1 MNNILKLLF
10 YFTKQ
15 NARGSSRQRLCA
27 RSRATCYGIYYY
39 FQRSWLCVDPVHTSY
54 SITAPSRLRLLL
66 RKKKYFVFWKKKRK
80 NWLDRS
86 QDAFLSPQHTQ
97 THTERVYFNNQL
109 MKMRFS
115 SCRLYLSVSVFIF
128 FRQETVGFCLIS
140 VRSRDVPFLS
150 TEATSYIVVEKR
162 FPSSRRF
169 SYVVS
174 CLDGRLYRWIYF
186 FCECWLNDL
195 THDVFFQ
202 QQLAINPRNNPI
214 TLVVKPVLLTNT
226 TWPFLIFPSLS
237 NKLIFFFFPVFLV
250 DLYLN

>member
-1 MNNILKLLF
+1 M
-10 YFTKQ
+10 
-15 NARGSSRQRLCA
+15 
-27 RSRATCYGIYYY
+27 
-39 FQRSWLCVDPVHTSY
+39 
-54 SITAPSRLRLLL
+54 
-66 RKKKYFVFWKKKRK
+66 
-80 NWLDRS
+80 DRS

-140 VRSRDVPFLS
+140 VRSRDVPFPS
-150 TEATSYIVVEKR
+150 TDATTLWWKSDSHLLAVFLTSSPASMGVYIGEYISFVNADWTIWRMTYIV
-162 FPSSRRF
+162 
-169 SYVVS
+169 
-174 CLDGRLYRWIYF
+174 
-186 FCECWLNDL
+186 
-195 THDVFFQ
+195 Q

-214 TLVVKPVLLTNT
+214 TLVVKPVLLTN

>member
-15 NARGSSRQRLCA
+15 NARGSSRQQQRLCA

-54 SITAPSRLRLLL
+54 SITAPSRLWLLL
-66 RKKKYFVFWKKKRK
+66 RKKNILFFERKKEGKIGWIGARMLFFPPSTHRHTQNAYILTTSLWRCDFRRAGFTSLYLFLYSFDKRRSGFVW
-80 NWLDRS
+80 
-86 QDAFLSPQHTQ
+86 FLSAAETSLFLRRRLLATLCWKSDSHLLAVFLTSSPASMG
-97 THTERVYFNNQL
+97 VYIGE
-109 MKMRFS
+109 
-115 SCRLYLSVSVFIF
+115 Y
-128 FRQETVGFCLIS
+128 IS
-140 VRSRDVPFLS
+140 FVNADWTIWRM
-150 TEATSYIVVEKR
+150 TYIV
-162 FPSSRRF
+162 
-169 SYVVS
+169 
-174 CLDGRLYRWIYF
+174 
-186 FCECWLNDL
+186 
-195 THDVFFQ
+195 Q

-237 NKLIFFFFPVFLV
+237 NIFFPVFLV